1 MATYSQ
7 LKRRQL
13 TLKGQVSALLD
24 EFLIGSVS
32 TKGPKRP
39 GFNLT
44 YNVDQITKSR
54 HVRKD
59 LEKRVIRMWRLLAFR
74 PENENWWRRGES
86 NSRPRWRHSSV
97 YVRVLPIKSH

>member
-1 MATYSQ
+1 MATHSQ

-13 TLKGQVSALLD
+13 TLKGQVSDLLG

-44 YNVDQITKSR
+44 YKVDQVTKSR

-59 LEKRVIRMWRLLAFR
+59 LEKRVIRMTKKHKRLKELLQRLADV
-74 PENENWWRRGES
+74 NWELLK
-86 NSRPRWRHSSV
+86 V
-97 YVRVLPIKSH
+97 EE

>member
-74 PENENWWRRGES
+74 PENENWWSFVRRARTYFDNEHAPDGAS
-86 NSRPRWRHSSV
+86 DS
-97 YVRVLPIKSH
+97 

>member
-1 MATYSQ
+1 MATHSQ

-13 TLKGQVSALLD
+13 TLKDQVSALLG

-44 YNVDQITKSR
+44 YKVDQVTKSR

-59 LEKRVIRMWRLLAFR
+59 LEKRVIRMTKKHKRLKELLLWLADV
-74 PENENWWRRGES
+74 NWE
-86 NSRPRWRHSSV
+86 
-97 YVRVLPIKSH
+97 LLKMEE

>member
-44 YNVDQITKSR
+44 YEVDQVTKSR

-59 LEKRVIRMWRLLAFR
+59 LEKRVIRMTKKHKRLKELLHRLADV
-74 PENENWWRRGES
+74 NWE
-86 NSRPRWRHSSV
+86 
-97 YVRVLPIKSH
+97 LLKMEE

>member
-1 MATYSQ
+1 MATQSQ

-13 TLKGQVSALLD
+13 TLMRQASSLLG

-44 YNVDQITKSR
+44 YKVDQVTKSR

-59 LEKRVIRMWRLLAFR
+59 LEKRVIRMTKKHKSLKEILQRLADV
-74 PENENWWRRGES
+74 NWE
-86 NSRPRWRHSSV
+86 
-97 YVRVLPIKSH
+97 LLKMEE

>member
-1 MATYSQ
+1 MATHKQ

-13 TLKGQVSALLD
+13 TLKGQVSDLLG

-44 YNVDQITKSR
+44 YKVEQVTKSR

-59 LEKRVIRMWRLLAFR
+59 LEKRVIRMTKKHKRLKELLQRLADV
-74 PENENWWRRGES
+74 NWE
-86 NSRPRWRHSSV
+86 
-97 YVRVLPIKSH
+97 LLKMEE

>member
-1 MATYSQ
+1 MATVSQ

-13 TLKGQVSALLD
+13 TLMRQASALLG

-44 YNVDQITKSR
+44 YKVDQVTKSR

-59 LEKRVIRMWRLLAFR
+59 LEKRVVRMTKKHKSLKEILQRLADV
-74 PENENWWRRGES
+74 NWELLK
-86 NSRPRWRHSSV
+86 V
-97 YVRVLPIKSH
+97 EE

>member
-1 MATYSQ
+1 MATHSQ
-7 LKRRQL
+7 LRSRQL
-13 TLKGQVSALLD
+13 KLKDQVSALLG

-44 YNVDQITKSR
+44 YKVDQVTKSR

-59 LEKRVIRMWRLLAFR
+59 LEKRVIRMTKKHKCLKALLQRLADV
-74 PENENWWRRGES
+74 NWELLK
-86 NSRPRWRHSSV
+86 V
-97 YVRVLPIKSH
+97 EE

>member
-13 TLKGQVSALLD
+13 TLKDQVSALLG

-44 YNVDQITKSR
+44 YKVDQVTKSR

-59 LEKRVIRMWRLLAFR
+59 LEKRVIRMTKKHKRLKELLQRLADV
-74 PENENWWRRGES
+74 NWELLK
-86 NSRPRWRHSSV
+86 V
-97 YVRVLPIKSH
+97 EE

>member
-13 TLKGQVSALLD
+13 TLKDQVSALLG

-44 YNVDQITKSR
+44 YKVDQVTKSR

-59 LEKRVIRMWRLLAFR
+59 LEKRVIRMTKKHKRLKELLQRLADV
-74 PENENWWRRGES
+74 NWELL
-86 NSRPRWRHSSV
+86 NV
-97 YVRVLPIKSH
+97 EE